1 MCWLGG
7 MDRVQVCFTFRHLD
21 LFAHMPSSWSVWFIS
36 SLSLIKF
43 INLLKVKFYFKVV
56 CYKNLYYT
64 NSNALSTRQTPGGV
78 KVNKN
83 NMMHICICAIV
94 HTCMQTLYACTPTW
108 TCTHRHRHR
117 HAHAHTQGCMYAC
130 KHTHIYTCARTDTH
144 ACAHLHAYMQSRAP
158 PPPSPRSS
166 SSVVTY

>member
-7 MDRVQVCFTFRHLD
+7 MDRVQVCFRHLD
-21 LFAHMPSSWSVWFIS
+21 LFAHMPSSWSVWLIS

-83 NMMHICICAIV
+83 NMMHIMHMCSCAYMHANTLCM
-94 HTCMQTLYACTPTW
+94 HTYMNMNMHTQTQTQ
-108 TCTHRHRHR
+108 TCTRTHTVMHVCLQTHTHTYVRAHRHTRVR
-117 HAHAHTQGCMYAC
+117 TFARIHAVT
-130 KHTHIYTCARTDTH
+130 R
-144 ACAHLHAYMQSRAP
+144 
-158 PPPSPRSS
+158 PSPPLP
-166 SSVVTY
+166 